1 MGLCTPPPL
10 PSIYYAGTLPN
21 ATWCPWTYYRSSGDI
36 NSSWNSVI
44 ANLNTVF
51 PLAAKNLSTPQC
63 WAYPDMSEVGHPGLS
78 PTEWR
83 THYAAWAIVSS
94 PQIIGMDMTDTA
106 LVQQVWPII
115 SNVETKEVQQAY
127 FGFSGSQFQSAAEL
141 VDLCTPAER
150 EAGEACQAAPSW
162 MALYKPIDAKRT
174 AVLVINNAAAA
185 ADLTVSF
192 AAVPDLP
199 CGTTCKVRDI
209 FAQKDKGSSSG
220 SYTVQGVASHD
231 SVFVMLSA

>member
-1 MGLCTPPPL
+1 MHTI
-10 PSIYYAGTLPN
+10 STLS
-21 ATWCPWTYYRSSGDI
+21 AS
-36 NSSWNSVI
+36 
-44 ANLNTVF
+44 
-51 PLAAKNLSTPQC
+51 LSKFFFFLQ
-63 WAYPDMSEVGHPGLS
+63 VGHNGLN

-115 SNVETKEVQQAY
+115 SNVETKEVSQTY
-127 FGFSGSQFQSAAEL
+127 FGFSGSQYQTATEV

-150 EAGEACQAAPSW
+150 AAGEVCTAAPAW

-174 AVLVINNAAAA
+174 AVLVINNSPSA
-185 ADLTVSF
+185 ADLSVSF
-192 AAVPDLP
+192 SAVPGLP

-209 FAQKDKGSSSG
+209 FAQADKGTSSG
-220 SYTVQGVASHD
+220 SYTVPGVASHD
-231 SVFVMLSA
+231 SVFIMLSA